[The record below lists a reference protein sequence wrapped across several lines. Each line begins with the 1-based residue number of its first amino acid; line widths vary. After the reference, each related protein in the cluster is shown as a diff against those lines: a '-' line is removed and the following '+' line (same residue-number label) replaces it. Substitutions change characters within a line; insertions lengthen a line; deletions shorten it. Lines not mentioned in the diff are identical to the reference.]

1 MMKNKIT
8 ISKIIY
14 VLLFLLPFILGAI
27 FYSKLPDT
35 MITHWNFNNEPDGYS
50 SKPFALFGMPLIL
63 IGITALCLWITKAD
77 PKYDNVKRSK
87 KVLNIVIWFMP
98 ILTNIIQIVSII
110 ANMGK
115 KVDIGLIVGGL
126 IGILF
131 IVIGN
136 YLPKC
141 KQNYTLGV
149 RTPWTL
155 ASEKVWQKTHKLSG
169 VCFVICGF
177 ILIITS
183 ILKSSIWGMFGIIV
197 FVVLIFLPIVYS
209 YILYKK
215 EKDSH

>member
-50 SKPFALFGMPLIL
+50 SKPFALFGIPLIL
-63 IGITALCLWITKAD
+63 IGLTILCLVVTKAD
-77 PKYDNVKRSK
+77 PKRANVDRSK
-87 KVLNIVIWFMP
+87 KVLNIVLWFMP

-136 YLPKC
+136 YMPKC
-141 KQNYTLGV
+141 KQNYTVGIK
-149 RTPWTL
+149 TPWTL
-155 ASEKVWQKTHKLSG
+155 ASENVWNKTHRVG
-169 VCFVICGF
+169 AVCFVICGIF
-177 ILIITS
+177 MIITAV
-183 ILKSSIWGMFGIIV
+183 LKSSIVNLAFIPVVIVIIL
-197 FVVLIFLPIVYS
+197 FPIVYS